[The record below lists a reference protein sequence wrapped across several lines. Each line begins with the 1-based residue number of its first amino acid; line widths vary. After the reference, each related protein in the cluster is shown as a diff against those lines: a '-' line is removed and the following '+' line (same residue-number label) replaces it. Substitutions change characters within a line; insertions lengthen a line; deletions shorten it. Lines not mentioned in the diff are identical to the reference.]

1 MIMKLKTA
9 SFVLTLFMLL
19 PLLFSCKGPKNTF
32 TPESFEFTL
41 RTATEEM
48 GFENGYSYTVFDD
61 GSVVINEADVSGDVK
76 IPAELS
82 GRKVTAIGEGA
93 FFQNSSITS
102 VIIPEGVESIGIYA
116 FSDCTALSA
125 VEMAESVWNIA
136 PFAFDNTPWLD
147 SMTDEFVTVGNGV
160 LIAYNGTS
168 RTPVFPETVRH
179 LGGAFAGVE
188 NIFTVTASKG
198 LLSISEMALSFCAN
212 LTDIELGLSLV
223 YIGDQAFSGC
233 EKLRSLNLPDT
244 ARYIGS
250 QACLNC
256 YELKSVNLGKSME
269 TLGSNT
275 FEYCQTMRVIYVP
288 KTVKALKT
296 SHFTDCMSLGLLL
309 YEGSEAEFD
318 AISSNDNI
326 LSFKDLN
333 KVFNYSGGTNE
344 K

>member
-1 MIMKLKTA
+1 MKLKIL
-9 SFVLTLFMLL
+9 SFALALFMLM
-19 PLLFSCKGPKNTF
+19 PFLFSCQGQESTF
-32 TPESFEFTL
+32 TPENFEFTL
-41 RTATEEM
+41 RTATDEM
-48 GFENGYSYTVFDD
+48 GFDSGYSYTVYDD
-61 GSVVINEADVSGDVK
+61 GSVVIIEADVSGEVK

-93 FFQNSSITS
+93 FFKNTSITS
-102 VIIPEGVESIGIYA
+102 VSIPDGIESIGIYA
-116 FSDCTALSA
+116 FSDCTALTS
-125 VEMAESVWNIA
+125 VEISESVWQIA
-136 PFAFDNTPWLD
+136 PFAFDNTPWLN
-147 SMTDEFVTVGNGV
+147 SQTDEFVTVGDGV

-168 RTPVFPETVRH
+168 RTPILPDKVRH

-188 NIFTVTASKG
+188 NIYTLTANRG
-198 LLSISEMALSFCAN
+198 LLSISDMALSFCAN
-212 LTDIELGLSLV
+212 LAQIDFGLSLV
-223 YIGDQAFSGC
+223 YIGDQAFSGS

-269 TLGSNT
+269 TLGNNT
-275 FEYCQTMRVIYVP
+275 FEYCQSMRVIFVP
-288 KTVKALKT
+288 NTVKSLKT

-309 YEGSEAEFD
+309 YGGSEAEFD
-318 AISSNDNI
+318 AISVNDNI
-326 LSFKDLN
+326 LSFKNLN